1 MDESAILHL
10 EKVEAH
16 FEKAPELVKEE
27 EEANQ
32 STLQKLGSTLSSFF
46 GSSKKEEEETV
57 EKNEEKP
64 EEKKEEKKEEAK
76 EEKKK
81 EEEAPKKEEGK
92 EEKKDEKKEEKKE
105 EEKKE
110 EKKEESK
117 TTESKTTNATA
128 TNTTASV
135 NETATNKT
143 EKAKPV
149 IAKES
154 VTFLIDRHDIA
165 VIGKETLET
174 ATKRLHEMEAADQ
187 MKLAVE
193 RAMNNLESFIF
204 EFRDKL
210 EDEDVLKMTSE
221 EEREKIRGKLSAT
234 GDWLEEDGWEAG

>member
-64 EEKKEEKKEEAK
+64 VEKKKEEAK
-76 EEKKK
+76 EEKTEEKKK

-117 TTESKTTNATA
+117 TAESKTANATA

-143 EKAKPV
+143 EKVKPV
-149 IAKES
+149 ITKES

-234 GDWLEEDGWEAG
+234 GDWLEEDGR